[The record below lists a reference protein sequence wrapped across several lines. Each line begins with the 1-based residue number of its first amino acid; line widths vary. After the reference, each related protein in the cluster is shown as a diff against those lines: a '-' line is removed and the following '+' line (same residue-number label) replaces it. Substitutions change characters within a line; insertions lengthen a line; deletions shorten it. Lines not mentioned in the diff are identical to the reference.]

1 MSHIQKSNTHGT
13 LLYRKGC
20 NVLNM
25 LHLTAY
31 KQYNLVQQLRNSAD
45 DVRLGEHSEETDSLT
60 NEELKE
66 TYHIVLNLNN
76 KIYSMNLRC
85 SELFRSC
92 EDLSEITFSDTV
104 RQIDPV
110 VWNFFTILSL
120 SKSQLKTFKKSFDFD
135 WTTPVNNISETVEN
149 SVLRRI
155 LISSLFMFMQNPSCH
170 LLQSQHTELIDS
182 HSRSRELVKVLS
194 KFGVSVSH
202 DTMSCFISKA
212 DKIKLQVNQNY
223 QSFSCNS

>member
-1 MSHIQKSNTHGT
+1 MSDHFLCHTYKKSKKHGT

-31 KQYNLVQQLRNSAD
+31 KQYNLVQQLRNSAE

-66 TYHIVLNLNN
+66 TYHTALNLND

-85 SELFRSC
+85 SELFKSC
-92 EDLSEITFSDTV
+92 EDLSEITFSNIV
-104 RQIDPV
+104 KQIDPV

-120 SKSQLKTFKKSFDFD
+120 NKS
-135 WTTPVNNISETVEN
+135 
-149 SVLRRI
+149 
-155 LISSLFMFMQNPSCH
+155 
-170 LLQSQHTELIDS
+170 
-182 HSRSRELVKVLS
+182 
-194 KFGVSVSH
+194 
-202 DTMSCFISKA
+202 
-212 DKIKLQVNQNY
+212 
-223 QSFSCNS
+223 